1 MKNNLLAFALI
12 SIGSFL
18 LLQFM
23 SWYWVFILSFFVV
36 LFMKLTRR
44 SGIWIPFFAMLLL
57 YLVSAGWQNAQNDG
71 IMGDVVAGLL
81 QIGNS
86 WIVLLVGSL
95 IFALLAAW
103 SGYCGFLLRNA
114 FTADVSNSQA

>member
-1 MKNNLLAFALI
+1 MKNNLLAFTLI

-18 LLQFM
+18 LLQIM
-23 SWYWVFILSFFVV
+23 NWYWVFILSFLVV
-36 LFMKLTRR
+36 LLIKVSKR

-57 YLVSAGWQNAQNDG
+57 YLISAGLQNAQNNG

-86 WIVLLVGSL
+86 WIVLVVGSL

-103 SGYCGFLLRNA
+103 SGYCGFLLRDA
-114 FTADVSNSQA
+114 FTPSEAKAKI